1 VPSVLQISLPACRV
15 SIFGEGTLPIKD
27 SMLQPAIC
35 EPQALV
41 ASVRY
46 IVLRLHYSP
55 VLHPGVFGIGSS
67 HTWHLLDASA
77 WDVDSF
83 SSVTSSCSDLNAAD
97 PFIFCWNLTSGMHD
111 IQLEKLRCMPTA
123 MHCWTV
129 NSDAMLA
136 TIVQPLI
143 FNRKL
148 QRLRQHVPQLLLY
161 RLFDLFALHVTCS
174 ETADTTRSMVLHFF
188 SIFALPWRLHRHA

>member
-1 VPSVLQISLPACRV
+1 
-15 SIFGEGTLPIKD
+15 
-27 SMLQPAIC
+27 
-35 EPQALV
+35 
-41 ASVRY
+41 
-46 IVLRLHYSP
+46 
-55 VLHPGVFGIGSS
+55 
-67 HTWHLLDASA
+67 
-77 WDVDSF
+77 
-83 SSVTSSCSDLNAAD
+83 
-97 PFIFCWNLTSGMHD
+97 MHD

-174 ETADTTRSMVLHFF
+174 ETADTTRSMVLHFLVSSLCLGDCIDMHRYLSF
-188 SIFALPWRLHRHA
+188 CISSRLIFFVITERANSEVGEF